1 MMASMAARF
10 DAALQAHRAGNL
22 AQAESLYRDILRQQ
36 PTQFDCWQLLG
47 ALLVQA
53 GRYGEAL
60 PCLDRALALNAGFA
74 SAWHNRALAQQNLG
88 KLAAAQADFA
98 QALALQPDYLDAH
111 FGLGNLCV
119 QQGDYAAAVAC
130 FDQALALNPAQADVH
145 FNRGNALRELAQYEA
160 ALASYQQALALRP
173 DCARFY
179 GNQGICLLALGQ
191 RDAAQA
197 SFERAIALGPEDAE
211 AHYNLGLLY
220 FKEKAYPAALA
231 CFDQALR
238 LRPDYADALLNR
250 SNGQKAL
257 KDYAGALASC
267 DQLIALCPDLAPAH
281 SNRGLVLAALNQHE
295 AAIASYDQALRLQPA
310 YAEACYNRANAW
322 LALHQYPAA
331 IAGYTQAIALNENCA
346 EFYGNRGI
354 AEFESGAYAAAM
366 ISYERALALQPDYV
380 NAQWNKALT
389 CLLQGDFEQG
399 WPLYEARWRKESVNA
414 LSRDDLPATFW
425 RGETALAGKRILIHG
440 EQGFGDVLQFCR
452 YVPLL
457 AALGA
462 RVTLETQK
470 PLLEVLRSLPGV
482 AELVEKGQALP
493 AQDCHCPLL
502 SLPLAM
508 QTKLENIPSQ
518 TPYLFSDPQ
527 KRATWSASL
536 GPQLRPRIGLVWS
549 GNPTHKND
557 HNRSLTL
564 AQLMPWLPA
573 GCDYISLQRDVRDA
587 DLATLATAGI
597 RHFGEEL
604 KDFSDTAALCDLMDL
619 VISVDTS
626 VAHLAGAL
634 GKPTWVLLPYVPDWR
649 WLLDRDDSPW
659 YPNMRLF
666 RQPQAGDWDSVFA
679 RLGQALRS
687 QFPSNQANDALCR
700 QALALHQQGR
710 FGEAEGLYCQLL
722 AADPGHADGLHLL
735 GLIHQGRGAHQEAE
749 GLIAEAIRRNPQ
761 AGIFHSNYGT
771 VLKSLGR
778 LPEALASYDEAL
790 KRNANDVD
798 ALMNRGL
805 ALLELGRLEE
815 SLQSTGQALA
825 LRPSY
830 VEAYNT
836 QGNALFELQRYDEAL
851 ASYDQAIALKS
862 DYAEAYSN
870 RGNALTELKQF
881 ESALVSYAQAIA
893 LKPDYAEAYY
903 NRANACLGGEQFD
916 SALAGYDQAIELK
929 PDYAEAYYN
938 RGVALNELKQFDSAL
953 ASYDQAIA
961 LKPDYASAYWN
972 KSLVCLLTGNFS
984 LGWSLYEWR
993 WNWEEF
999 VANNAR
1005 PDLVSPRW
1013 LGVEALAGKK
1023 ILLHSEQG
1031 LGDTLQFVRYVDQV
1045 LALGADVLL
1054 EVPKPLLELF
1064 KPFSGRVRL
1073 LAKGEAL
1080 PAHDIHCPLLSL
1092 PLAFKTRLDTIPK
1105 ANAYLPSDPEKRDS
1119 WATRLGEKTGP
1130 RIGLAWSGNPHHKND
1145 HNRSLL
1151 LSELLPGLPSGCEYI
1166 SLQKEVRE
1174 ADKVALGASGIRY
1187 FGDELKD
1194 FADTAALCDLMDVVI
1209 SVDTSVAHLAGALG
1223 KPTWILLPYVPDWRW
1238 LLDRED
1244 SPWYPTARLYRQ
1256 PAIGDWAS
1264 VLARVHDDLLRLAGE
1279 SAVLV

>member
-1 MMASMAARF
+1 MASMAACF

-53 GRYGEAL
+53 GRHGEAL

-160 ALASYQQALALRP
+160 ALVSYQQALALRP

-211 AHYNLGLLY
+211 AHYNLGLLH

-250 SNGQKAL
+250 SNVLAAGE
-257 KDYAGALASC
+257 DYAGALAVS
-267 DQLIALCPDLAPAH
+267 DQLIQLHPGLASAYN
-281 SNRGLVLAALNQHE
+281 NRGLVLVALKQHE
-295 AAIASYDQALRLQPA
+295 AAIACYDQALRLQPD
-310 YAEACYNRANAW
+310 YAEACYNRANA
-322 LALHQYPAA
+322 LLELSQFGAAIDAYNQAISLQPNRCEFYSNRGSALFRQGDYKAA
-331 IAGYTQAIALNENCA
+331 IASFDQAT
-346 EFYGNRGI
+346 
-354 AEFESGAYAAAM
+354 AY
-366 ISYERALALQPDYV
+366 RPDYLD
-380 NAQWNKALT
+380 AYWNKALA
-389 CLLQGDFEQG
+389 CLLLGDFAQG
-399 WPLYEARWRKESVNA
+399 WRLYECRWHRETESA
-414 LSRDDLPATFW
+414 CQRTDLVQPLW
-425 RGETALAGKRILIHG
+425 LGDCSLAGKTILLHG
-440 EQGFGDVLQFCR
+440 EQGLGDVLQFCR

-457 AALGA
+457 AAQGA
-462 RVTLETQK
+462 RVV
-470 PLLEVLRSLPGV
+470 LEVVPPLYSLLRSLAGV
-482 AELVEKGQALP
+482 AELVQKAQPLP
-493 AQDCHCPLL
+493 AHDLQCPLL

-508 QTKLENIPSQ
+508 QTRLENIPSQ
-518 TPYLFSDPQ
+518 TPYLFSDTQ
-527 KRATWSASL
+527 KRASWSASL

-549 GNPTHKND
+549 GNPRHKND

-564 AQLMPWLPA
+564 AQLLPWLPA
-573 GCDYISLQRDVRDA
+573 GCDYFSLQKDVRDA
-587 DLATLATAGI
+587 DRATLATAGI

-659 YPNMRLF
+659 YPTMRLF
-666 RQPQAGDWDSVFA
+666 RQPKAGDWDSVFA
-679 RLGQALRS
+679 RFGQALRS

-761 AGIFHSNYGT
+761 AGIFHGNYGN
-771 VLKSLGR
+771 VLRSLGR

-790 KRNANDVD
+790 KHNANDAD
-798 ALMNRGL
+798 ALMNRGI

-815 SLQSTGQALA
+815 SLQSTGRALV
-825 LRPSY
+825 LRPTY
-830 VEAYNT
+830 VEAYNS
-836 QGNALFELQRYDEAL
+836 QGNALLELQRYDEAL
-851 ASYDQAIALKS
+851 ASYDQGLHLAPNDAKLH
-862 DYAEAYSN
+862 YN
-870 RGNALTELKQF
+870 RGNALFAMARIEAALACYDRALALAPREVVPYINRGNALQALGRY
-881 ESALVSYAQAIA
+881 SAALDNYEQALA
-893 LKPDYAEAYY
+893 LKPDDAM
-903 NRANACLGGEQFD
+903 AN
-916 SALAGYDQAIELK
+916 
-929 PDYAEAYYN
+929 
-938 RGVALNELKQFDSAL
+938 
-953 ASYDQAIA
+953 
-961 LKPDYASAYWN
+961 WN
-972 KSLVCLLTGNFS
+972 KALLCLLTGDFAQ
-984 LGWSLYEWR
+984 GWRLHEWR
-993 WNWEEF
+993 WRRGELGT
-999 VANNAR
+999 AKR
-1005 PDLVSPRW
+1005 TDLQQPLW
-1013 LGVEALAGKK
+1013 LGETPLAGKTL
-1023 ILLHSEQG
+1023 LLHAEQG
-1031 LGDTLQFVRYVDQV
+1031 YGDALQFCRYVPV
-1045 LALGADVLL
+1045 LAALGARVIL
-1054 EVPKPLLELF
+1054 EIWPPLQGLMRDLPGLAEL
-1064 KPFSGRVRL
+1064 RL
-1073 LAKGEAL
+1073 SGEAQ
-1080 PAHDIHCPLLSL
+1080 PAHDYQCPLLSL
-1092 PLAFKTRLDTIPK
+1092 PLALQTRLDSIP
-1105 ANAYLPSDPEKRDS
+1105 ATTPYLHVDPARRAL
-1119 WATRLGEKTGP
+1119 WAARLGQPQRP
-1130 RIGLAWSGNPHHKND
+1130 RIGLAWSGNCTHKND
-1145 HNRSLL
+1145 HNRSLALRDL
-1151 LSELLPGLPSGCEYI
+1151 LACLPSGCDYFV
-1166 SLQKEVRE
+1166 LQKDLRDGD
-1174 ADKVALGASGIRY
+1174 AALLAAAGIAS
-1187 FGDELKD
+1187 FGESLGD
-1194 FADTAALCDLMDVVI
+1194 FSDTAALCDLMDVVI

-1264 VLARVHDDLLRLAGE
+1264 VLARVHDDLLRLSGSFGQQA
-1279 SAVLV
+1279 